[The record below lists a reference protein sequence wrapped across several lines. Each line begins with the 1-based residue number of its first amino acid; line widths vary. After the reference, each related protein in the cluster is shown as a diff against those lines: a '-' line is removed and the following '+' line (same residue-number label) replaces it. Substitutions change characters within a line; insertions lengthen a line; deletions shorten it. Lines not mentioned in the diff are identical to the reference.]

1 MNWKSAKELL
11 AALSALLLITSIAYP
26 RPLDSRPD
34 KSELKKQL
42 QEYRAKEIKPFLEEQ
57 KALLDSKLDKQ
68 SLEELNKLRAE
79 AKSLKKN
86 GSNTRSLMRDARKSG
101 DETKLKSAKE
111 AAKGQASEFM
121 SLAEKLK
128 PIIKKNPEIIKEISA
143 RLKEKSKIWKEEIQK
158 KTANWREAN
167 KDKIKDRKIKQRQ
180 DNSGRSKE
188 KLGRDEKK
196 LKSMQGKRAMARFM
210 LWDGESAIDPAK

>member
-1 MNWKSAKELL
+1 MSWKTSNKTL
-11 AALSALLLITSIAYP
+11 AAISVVFLLTSIAIA
-26 RPLDSRPD
+26 RPGDGRPD
-34 KSELKKQL
+34 NSELKKQL
-42 QEYRAKEIKPFLEEQ
+42 QEYRDKEIKPFLAEQ

-86 GSNTRSLMRDARKSG
+86 GINARSLMREARKSNN
-101 DETKLKSAKE
+101 DVQIKSAKE
-111 AAKGQASEFM
+111 AAKKQAAEFM

-128 PIIKKNPEIIKEISA
+128 PIIKKNPEMIKEISA
-143 RLKEKSKIWKEEIQK
+143 RLKEKSKTWKEEIQK
-158 KTANWREAN
+158 KTASWREAN

-196 LKSMQGKRAMARFM
+196 LKSMQGKHAMARFM
-210 LWDGESAIDPAK
+210 LWDGESSIGPIE